1 MAPMSY
7 SQKESTLKMN
17 VDCMIFKPLTPSDL
31 FDSLT
36 NEKFLE
42 QQLNQ
47 AQLTNTL
54 TKAPIKDS
62 SEPVLL
68 LVEDNK
74 INQVVA
80 SALLKEAGV
89 IFDIAENGEQAISKL
104 NAKQNNPYKLIL
116 MDCQMPVMD
125 GLEATREIRKLDD
138 PIVSKVPI
146 VAVSSGI
153 KSMNERDCMEAG
165 MDDYVAK
172 PLNQQ
177 ILTGVL
183 SRNIP
188 TSLMKNAVDPNDVK
202 LMQELMISDEMV

>member
-1 MAPMSY
+1 
-7 SQKESTLKMN
+7 
-17 VDCMIFKPLTPSDL
+17 
-31 FDSLT
+31 
-36 NEKFLE
+36 
-42 QQLNQ
+42 
-47 AQLTNTL
+47 
-54 TKAPIKDS
+54 
-62 SEPVLL
+62 
-68 LVEDNK
+68 
-74 INQVVA
+74 
-80 SALLKEAGV
+80 
-89 IFDIAENGEQAISKL
+89 
-104 NAKQNNPYKLIL
+104 
-116 MDCQMPVMD
+116 MPVMD